1 MKGNHD
7 AVLTESCL
15 LAVRHLHGQPQGP
28 GKSGQVITSCRGWG
42 AGGGGTFS
50 LLLVL
55 HVLLLLLHM
64 HYIPLSDSIPPLFFF
79 FFFFNSFTQRQRL
92 YSLLLFWTSL
102 SHETGSKVWLL
113 GPCCLHPSW
122 HKLQCSQWI
131 FFFSFSYLEL
141 SKSGKFFN
149 TSSVCCMLKL
159 F

>member
-64 HYIPLSDSIPPLFFF
+64 QYIPLSDSLPPLFFF
-79 FFFFNSFTQRQRL
+79 FFFLIPSLRGSVCIRSSFSEQA
-92 YSLLLFWTSL
+92 
-102 SHETGSKVWLL
+102 SHMRPVARCDFLDPVAYIHHGISYNAHS
-113 GPCCLHPSW
+113 GFF
-122 HKLQCSQWI
+122 
-131 FFFSFSYLEL
+131 FFFSLI
-141 SKSGKFFN
+141 
-149 TSSVCCMLKL
+149 
-159 F
+159 